1 MTEMLHHWITGE
13 ANRRSDATAV
23 VFGDER
29 LSYGELE
36 ILSNQLARALK
47 ERGCV
52 RGDRVC
58 LLVHKSP
65 LALVC
70 LLGIY
75 KADCVYVPLDPA
87 APATV
92 LAKAIVASESRN
104 LLASASLAPR
114 VRELLS
120 LPGLPTL
127 RIGWLGSPDQRPGP
141 LPVAFRFSDIGALPG
156 IPLHGAHRAHDI
168 AHILFHPAAG
178 GSLRG
183 VTATH
188 ANVVSFVDWA
198 RRYFRLNATDRVAGH
213 AGLNQGLSLL
223 DIFGSFSSGAELHL
237 VPADAQQAS
246 SRLTAWIRA
255 SGITH
260 WSSTSPVLSTLA
272 KSDAVQPWDFPQLR
286 RVLWNGEALPTASLS
301 YWMRQLP
308 HVEFT
313 NLYGTA
319 EAAVAGAYHTVVSF
333 PSDEAEHI
341 PLGRGC
347 GGAELLVLD
356 HNLQP
361 ASAGVVGDIYIR
373 GASLSPGYWRDPDA
387 TARAFPQLAGLG
399 RVYRTGDRGLRGHDG
414 LVYAAGHDGD
424 SMQSGGHRIEFGRIE
439 DALKRV
445 DAVAECAVVAV
456 PGREAEAVCCAYVPE
471 AERDITPDGLRDH
484 LGTLVPDYMIPSRWR
499 AWEELPKN
507 AAGRIDRQRVKE
519 TWTRDGLDPA

>member
-1 MTEMLHHWITGE
+1 MTEMLHHWVSGE

-23 VFGDER
+23 VLGEER

-58 LLVHKSP
+58 LLLPKSP

-87 APATV
+87 APATI
-92 LAKAIVASESRN
+92 LAQVIIASECRG
-104 LLASASLAPR
+104 LLAAASLAPR

-120 LPGLPTL
+120 QPGLPAL
-127 RIGWLGSPDQRPGP
+127 RIGWLGSPDQSPGP
-141 LPVAFRFSDIGALPG
+141 LPVAFRFSDIGTLPG
-156 IPLHGAHRAHDI
+156 IPLHGAHRAHDT
-168 AHILFHPAAG
+168 AHILFHPTAG

-188 ANVVSFVDWA
+188 ANVVSFVEWA
-198 RRYFRLNATDRVAGH
+198 RKYFRLNATDRVAGH
-213 AGLNQGLSLL
+213 ARFNQGLSLL

-237 VPADAQQAS
+237 VPPDGQLPS
-246 SRLTAWIRA
+246 NRLMGWIRA

-260 WSSTSPVLSTLA
+260 WSSGSLVLSTMA
-272 KSDAVQPWDFPQLR
+272 KLDAVQPWDFPQLR
-286 RVLWNGEALPTASLS
+286 RVLWNGEVLPTAVLS
-301 YWMRQLP
+301 YWMKQLP

-313 NLYGTA
+313 NLYGSA
-319 EAAVAGAYHTVVSF
+319 EAAVAGACHTVVSF
-333 PSDEAEHI
+333 PADEAEQI
-341 PLGRGC
+341 PLGRAC
-347 GGAELLVLD
+347 GGVELLVLD

-373 GASLSPGYWRDPDA
+373 GASLSPGYWRDSEA
-387 TARAFPQLAGLG
+387 TARAFPNIAGLG

-414 LVYAAGHDGD
+414 LVYPAGRDGD
-424 SMQSGGHRIEFGRIE
+424 SVQSGGRRIEFGRIE
-439 DALKRV
+439 DALNRV
-445 DAVAECAVVAV
+445 DAVSECAVVAV
-456 PGREAEAVCCAYVPE
+456 PGHGTDAVCCAYVPKADDE
-471 AERDITPDGLRDH
+471 ITPDGLRDH
-484 LGTLVPDYMIPSRWR
+484 LGKLVPDYMIPSRWR
-499 AWEELPKN
+499 AWDELPKN
-507 AAGRIDRQRVKE
+507 AAGRIDRLRLKE
-519 TWTRDGLDPA
+519 TWTRDGIDPA